1 MLGLVL
7 CGGQSTRM
15 GSDKGLLKLQANTWA
30 QTAVD
35 KLLELQLHVV
45 ISVNKNQY
53 AEYAAVFSAQQ
64 LIIDN
69 ESLHLKGPLYG
80 VLSGHMQYP
89 EEDFMVLACDMPLLE
104 TGLIKELLTVYHQHS
119 DNDAFVF
126 TNDGEPEPLCGIYKS
141 SGLSHILQ
149 LYHSGELT
157 RHSMK
162 FMLEHISTFTLALP
176 ADKKSS
182 FRNFNAHAEL
192 NGL

>member
-1 MLGLVL
+1 MTGLVL

-35 KLLELQLHVV
+35 KLTELQIPAL
-45 ISVNKNQY
+45 ISVNRNQY
-53 AEYAAVFSAQQ
+53 DEYATVFSSQQ
-64 LIIDN
+64 LIVDN
-69 ESLHLKGPLYG
+69 ESLRLKGPLYG
-80 VLSGHMQYP
+80 VLSAHMQYP
-89 EEDFMVLACDMPLLE
+89 QKDFVVLACDMPLLE
-104 TGLIKELLTVYHQHS
+104 TGLIKELILLYQKHT

-126 TNDGEPEPLCGIYKS
+126 SNDGQPEPLCGIYKS
-141 SGLSHILQ
+141 KGLAHILRLYQSGQ
-149 LYHSGELT
+149 LF

-162 FMLEHISTFTLALP
+162 FMLEHISTYTLALP